1 MNDHSQTPPVYRIN
15 ELSAHKPHRFS
26 IAPDAPARARL
37 ARELGITGIRKL
49 SFQGTLEADGNSDWK
64 LEATL
69 GATVIQPCVV
79 TLEPVV
85 TRIDR
90 QVLRRFIAGLAP
102 PQEGEETEMPEDET
116 IEALPDEIDT
126 ARIMAEALALALPD
140 YPRSNGAMLE
150 TDSFAPP
157 GVTPMADEDTK
168 PFAGLAGLR
177 DKLDKSS

>member
-1 MNDHSQTPPVYRIN
+1 MNDHGKIQTVYRIK
-15 ELSAHKPHRFS
+15 ELSARKPLRFS
-26 IAPDAPARARL
+26 LAPDAPERARL
-37 ARELGITGIRKL
+37 ARELGISDIRKL
-49 SFQGTLEADGNSDWK
+49 TFEGDLQAEGISDWR

-79 TLEPVV
+79 TLDPVT

-90 QVLRRFIAGLAP
+90 PVIRRFIAGLAT

-140 YPRSNGAMLE
+140 YPRSQGAALE

-157 GVTPMADEDTK
+157 GVNPMTDQEAK